1 MTRGKERSHDLSLGD
16 RLSISIICK
25 LYLRPLLSTALR
37 KFVGFLNAEGR

>member
-1 MTRGKERSHDLSLGD
+1 MRERSHDFILGD
-16 RLSISIICK
+16 HFSISVICK